1 MKIHRTADGPSNAS
15 SLSVKVPGGTKKTT
29 PPPAAQ
35 LQRRTRYQQSAGES
49 RSSTT
54 SSNQRRRSSS
64 NIGGRSS
71 SQRSADEKTKN
82 SSSQKRSFSSTS
94 RGRGQDVDPFTKQ
107 LVDEGFPVYQWL
119 LILSFI
125 GFAWYQLARPKRQ
138 QQQGKSQ
145 SSKRKILN
153 GVGINTNTNIT
164 ASPRRGRKG
173 SKTHLNQSR
182 SDPYQNV
189 VPLSVP
195 EEPAAAAVKED
206 KAAVLSMV
214 EASSSSAEL
223 KKKTR
228 KKRAGKKESNTP
240 LSFDADSPDSV
251 STDGSASSVE
261 QAKEWT
267 DARKHTQLPGNVPKE
282 EPRDGDSDQEVLDA
296 GVWTTVEVKTKFR
309 LPSAAAR
316 LGTRSATVKDEQT
329 MSGEFSL
336 VNNVNN
342 TGSMSS
348 PEEPTTKGECAVD
361 TDETLAKLLQ
371 EEEER
376 AAVSLGEEKLF
387 TDFHPGSV
395 WEEVPMK
402 KKKNKRKDL

>member
-29 PPPAAQ
+29 PPPVAQ
-35 LQRRTRYQQSAGES
+35 LQRRTRYQQSVGES

-54 SSNQRRRSSS
+54 SSSQRRRSSS

-71 SQRSADEKTKN
+71 SQRSTDEKTKN
-82 SSSQKRSFSSTS
+82 SSSQKRSFSSS

-107 LVDEGFPVYQWL
+107 LVDEGFPVFQWL

-145 SSKRKILN
+145 SKKKFVT
-153 GVGINTNTNIT
+153 GVNTITNTT

-173 SKTHLNQSR
+173 PKTHLNHSK
-182 SDPYQNV
+182 SDTYKNS
-189 VPLSVP
+189 VPLSAPKEP
-195 EEPAAAAVKED
+195 EVAVKED
-206 KAAVLSMV
+206 EEVVLNIV
-214 EASSSSAEL
+214 KGSSSSVEL

-228 KKRAGKKESNTP
+228 KKRTGKKERTP
-240 LSFDADSPDSV
+240 LSFDTDSPDSV

-261 QAKEWT
+261 QAKEWVDT
-267 DARKHTQLPGNVPKE
+267 GKHTQQQGNVPKE
-282 EPRDGDSDQEVLDA
+282 EPRYDESDREVLDSGA
-296 GVWTTVEVKTKFR
+296 WTTVEVKAKFR
-309 LPSAAAR
+309 PLSAAGSS
-316 LGTRSATVKDEQT
+316 GTRRASAEVGQAMPGESSAVKSED
-329 MSGEFSL
+329 
-336 VNNVNN
+336 N
-342 TGSMSS
+342 TGSISS
-348 PEEPTTKGECAVD
+348 PEEPSKGECALD

-376 AAVSLGEEKLF
+376 AAVSLGEEQLMK
-387 TDFHPGSV
+387 DVQPGSV

-402 KKKNKRKDL
+402 KKKSKRKDM